1 MRKIIRTF
9 LLVLTITAG
18 IFGIAWGRSDYLER
32 FNDKYGTRGT
42 QLDACTMCHT
52 TIPNL
57 NPYGE
62 DFRDN
67 GSDFDAIE
75 QKDSDDDGV
84 SNIDEINA
92 RSLPGDSEDVPSS
105 EDEDS
110 GCFIATAAYGTPV
123 EPQVKVLRRFRDRF
137 LLTNKAGGAFA
148 ELYYTYSP
156 PIADLIRRH
165 AHLRALVGMGL
176 LPLVC
181 VSRVTLHLG
190 PTAALAF
197 MLLFGPGLIVLV
209 RFRGGVKR
217 G

>member
-9 LLVLTITAG
+9 LLVLAITVG
-18 IFGIAWGRSDYLER
+18 IFGIAWGHSDYLER

-42 QLDACTMCHT
+42 QLDACTTCHT

-75 QKDSDDDGV
+75 QKDSDDDGF
-84 SNIDEINA
+84 SNIDEINV

-110 GCFIATAAYGTPV
+110 GCFIATAAYGTPI
-123 EPQVKVLRRFRDRF
+123 EPT
-137 LLTNKAGGAFA
+137 LT
-148 ELYYTYSP
+148 LDP
-156 PIADLIRRH
+156 R
-165 AHLRALVGMGL
+165 
-176 LPLVC
+176 
-181 VSRVTLHLG
+181 
-190 PTAALAF
+190 AALAL
-197 MLLFGPGLIVLV
+197 MLFFGAALIALVSTLLPRFINSITYLFRLRLSSVEALETKCC
-209 RFRGGVKR
+209 FRP
-217 G
+217 